1 MRLTCGF
8 WVFLQ
13 VQLHKRTDRHNF
25 KLMEVSVVKRSANQ
39 LAAQAARTHR
49 LRNLSV
55 DQPHGVT
62 RALVLEKSSSL
73 VQRDLK
79 LTIGFIVL
87 DGIAIHDSL
96 PVSNTVFKRILR
108 E

>member
-25 KLMEVSVVKRSANQ
+25 KLMEVSVVERSANQ

-62 RALVLEKSSSL
+62 SAFVLENGRSFI
-73 VQRDLK
+73 QRNFK
-79 LTIGFIVL
+79 LAIGFIVL

-96 PVSNTVFKRILR
+96 PVSYAVFKGILR